1 MVINILKL
9 SGSPIHFSVAMGLL
23 LRLALFNIFINDLCD
38 RMDPSLGKLD
48 GMQNWEEWL
57 INHMDVLLFGSRQ
70 VNKWKK

>member
-1 MVINILKL
+1 MLKL
-9 SGSPIHFSVAMGLL
+9 SGSPVRFGVAEGLL
-23 LRLALFNIFINDLCD
+23 LRPALFSIFINDLCD

-57 INHMDVLLFGSRQ
+57 INQMDVLLLGSRQ

>member
-9 SGSPIHFSVAMGLL
+9 SERPAAFGVAQGLL
-23 LRLALFNIFINDLCD
+23 LRPALFSIFISNLCD
-38 RMDPSLGKLD
+38 RIGPSLGKLD

-57 INHMDVLLFGSRQ
+57 INQMDVLLLRSRQ